1 MNGQYPLKGQEFVTL
16 TEAEIKIV
24 GCEIEPRRNIGNE
37 ENTKVI
43 KKLTTV
49 WTNSSLQ
56 TKKDKMN

>member
-37 ENTKVI
+37 ENTEVI
-43 KKLTTV
+43 KKLKIV
-49 WTNSSLQ
+49 WTNS
-56 TKKDKMN
+56 TFADKER